1 MEKSEEI
8 TGGRDGITM
17 IKLTITESQSNQRL
31 DRFLKKYFDG
41 APLSHIYKMIRK
53 DVKVNGRRKG
63 KETILSTGDEIT
75 IFIREEEALRLQKP
89 VKRVRV
95 KKQFAIAYEDANILA
110 AVKPFG
116 LLTHGDRNEKKNHLT
131 NQVIDYLIEKG
142 DYDPRDKTFVP
153 ASAGRLDRNTT
164 GLVLFGKNRLAL
176 QQLNQMNRTKQSI
189 GKYYLTIVE
198 GKIKAPLH
206 LRDKM
211 TKDPEKNQI
220 QVLPLQE
227 EGKLMETIATPLAAA
242 LYSGHWYT
250 LTQVEILTGRT
261 HQIRAQLANAGFP
274 VIGDRKYGRTAVN
287 HIMERDFGLTTHL
300 LHGWKLEFRPLL
312 QTENEDNGQE
322 GTEKGEAGESKTDR
336 RVDILD
342 YLRGRVITAEL
353 PSEFRRIKETL
364 FGKNEIDIG
373 DKRE

>member
-1 MEKSEEI
+1 
-8 TGGRDGITM
+8 M

-63 KETILSTGDEIT
+63 KEAILSTDDEIT

-189 GKYYLTIVE
+189 EKYYLTIVE

-227 EGKLMETIATPLAAA
+227 EGKLMETIATPLAATF
-242 LYSGHWYT
+242 YSGH
-250 LTQVEILTGRT
+250 
-261 HQIRAQLANAGFP
+261 
-274 VIGDRKYGRTAVN
+274 
-287 HIMERDFGLTTHL
+287 
-300 LHGWKLEFRPLL
+300 
-312 QTENEDNGQE
+312 
-322 GTEKGEAGESKTDR
+322 
-336 RVDILD
+336 
-342 YLRGRVITAEL
+342 
-353 PSEFRRIKETL
+353 
-364 FGKNEIDIG
+364 
-373 DKRE
+373 